1 MRWGCADT
9 RAAHEMR
16 GVVSSAATARK
27 TAYCQLVMKRT
38 IEFDLLGM
46 RDHPTLSIKVS
57 FTCLDE
63 ARMRTTMGLE
73 IYYVA

>member
-1 MRWGCADT
+1 MRWGCAAT

-16 GVVSSAATARK
+16 GVVFIVARRPPIILI
-27 TAYCQLVMKRT
+27 AYCQLVMKRT
-38 IEFDLLGM
+38 IESDLLGM

-73 IYYVA
+73 I